1 MNMKGNTKNL
11 EELVEKTVRRVIR
24 EEFDR
29 FLMELNSKFVP
40 YVSSDEQKEIEK
52 TYGKEPKSKK
62 IVKEEKTKI

>member
-1 MNMKGNTKNL
+1 MKGNTKNL

-40 YVSSDEQKEIEK
+40 YVSSNEQKEIEK

>member
-1 MNMKGNTKNL
+1 MKGSAKDL
-11 EELVEKTVRRVIR
+11 EELVEKTVRKVIR

-40 YVSSDEQKEIEK
+40 YVSSEEQKEIEK

-62 IVKEEKTKI
+62 IVKEEKIKI